1 MNYSVLQKSILF
13 DIMSITTE
21 EVSKQ
26 SQGCFKK
33 PQQFKI
39 KKSLTKQLKTNKR
52 KVGSCIMA
60 EKKITKKDRF
70 EEIKG
75 IIELYQ
81 GENKEELLSFL
92 NNEIELL
99 EKKSANRKPTEK
111 QLEFQSLTEELKG
124 ILVKLG
130 QPSTIKEIKS
140 ANEKFNEFSPQ
151 KISAMLLQL
160 IKKDEVVRT
169 EIKKT
174 AYFSI
179 K

>member
-1 MNYSVLQKSILF
+1 
-13 DIMSITTE
+13 
-21 EVSKQ
+21 
-26 SQGCFKK
+26 
-33 PQQFKI
+33 
-39 KKSLTKQLKTNKR
+39 
-52 KVGSCIMA
+52 MA

-75 IIELYQ
+75 IIEQLEI
-81 GENKEELLSFL
+81 ENKEDIIAFL
-92 NNEIELL
+92 KNEIELL
-99 EKKSANRKPTEK
+99 EKKSENRKPTEK
-111 QLEFQSLTEELKG
+111 QLEFQSLTEELKS
-124 ILVKLG
+124 ILTKLG

-169 EIKKT
+169 ELKKV